1 MLNFTAMIT
10 ISILGSGKVAHH
22 LILRFLE
29 HDNIKLQQ
37 VYARTPNKVKDLVA
51 HNQII
56 SDINDLLP
64 ADIFIIAVS
73 DDAIEEVSA
82 SIPLKNAFI
91 VHTSG
96 TKPMESIANTDRK
109 GVFYMLQTFSLEKEV
124 DFSLIPYCIEA
135 SNPTDFALLERLA
148 LSFSERVYK
157 ISTDQRQSIH
167 LAAVFVNNFTNHLY
181 TIGEE
186 ICKENMV
193 PFDILKPLILETANK
208 VQVLSPKESQTGP
221 AARNDQSTIQRH
233 LEALTDP
240 NKKEIYQLITNSIQN
255 N

>member
-1 MLNFTAMIT
+1 MIS
-10 ISILGSGKVAHH
+10 ISILGSGKVAQH
-22 LILRFLE
+22 LILNFLE
-29 HDNIKLQQ
+29 HDNICLQQ
-37 VYARTPNKVKDLVA
+37 VYARTPNKVKDLVS

-56 SDINDLLP
+56 SDINELKP

-73 DDAIEEVSA
+73 DDAIEEVS
-82 SIPLKNAFI
+82 STIPLKDAFV

-96 TKPMESIANTDRK
+96 TMPMNSIATTSRK
-109 GVFYMLQTFSLEKEV
+109 GVFYMLQTFSIDKEV

-135 SNPTDFALLERLA
+135 SNKQDFELLEKLA

-167 LAAVFVNNFTNHLY
+167 LAAVFVNNFTNHLFKL
-181 TIGEE
+181 GED

-193 PFDILKPLILETANK
+193 PFDILKPLILETATK
-208 VQVLSPKESQTGP
+208 VQTLSPREAQTGP
-221 AARNDQSTIQRH
+221 AARNDQGTIDRH
-233 LEALTDP
+233 LEALNDP
-240 NKKEIYQLITNSIQN
+240 IKKEIYQLITNSIQN

>member
-1 MLNFTAMIT
+1 MIT

-22 LILRFLE
+22 LILNFLE
-29 HDNIKLQQ
+29 HDNICLQQ
-37 VYARTPNKVKDLVA
+37 VYARTPNKVKDLVS

-56 SDINDLLP
+56 SDINELKP

-73 DDAIEEVSA
+73 DDAIEEVS
-82 SIPLKNAFI
+82 STIPLKDAFV

-96 TKPMESIANTDRK
+96 TMPMNSIATTSRK
-109 GVFYMLQTFSLEKEV
+109 GVFYMLQTFSIDKEV

-135 SNPTDFALLERLA
+135 SNKQDFELLEKLA

-167 LAAVFVNNFTNHLY
+167 LAAVFVNNFTNHLFKL
-181 TIGEE
+181 GED

-193 PFDILKPLILETANK
+193 PFDILKPLILETATK
-208 VQVLSPKESQTGP
+208 VQTLSPREAQTGP
-221 AARNDQSTIQRH
+221 AARNDQGTIDRH
-233 LEALTDP
+233 LEALNDP
-240 NKKEIYQLITNSIQN
+240 IKKEIYQLITNSIQN

>member
-1 MLNFTAMIT
+1 MIT

-22 LILRFLE
+22 LILNFLE
-29 HDNIKLQQ
+29 QDNIKLQQ

-82 SIPLKNAFI
+82 SIPIKNAFI

-96 TKPMESIANTDRK
+96 TKPMEAIANTDRK
-109 GVFYMLQTFSLEKEV
+109 GVFYMLQTFSLDKDV

-135 SNPTDFALLERLA
+135 SNPNDFTLLEKLA

-208 VQVLSPKESQTGP
+208 IQVLSPKEAQTGP
-221 AARNDQSTIQRH
+221 AARNDQSTIKRH
-233 LEALTDP
+233 LEALTDS

>member
-1 MLNFTAMIT
+1 MIS
-10 ISILGSGKVAHH
+10 ISILGSGKVARH
-22 LILRFLE
+22 LILNFLE
-29 HDNIKLQQ
+29 HDNICLQQ
-37 VYARTPNKVKDLVA
+37 VYARTPNKVKDLVS

-56 SDINDLLP
+56 SDINELKP

-73 DDAIEEVSA
+73 DDAIEEVS
-82 SIPLKNAFI
+82 STIPLKDAFV

-96 TKPMESIANTDRK
+96 TMPMNSIATTSRK
-109 GVFYMLQTFSLEKEV
+109 GVFYMLQTFSIDKEV

-135 SNPTDFALLERLA
+135 SNKQDFELLEKLA

-167 LAAVFVNNFTNHLY
+167 LAAVFVNNFTNHLFKL
-181 TIGEE
+181 GED

-193 PFDILKPLILETANK
+193 PFDILKPLILETATK
-208 VQVLSPKESQTGP
+208 VQTLSPREAQTGP
-221 AARNDQSTIQRH
+221 ATRNDQGTIDRH
-233 LEALTDP
+233 LEALNDP
-240 NKKEIYQLITNSIQN
+240 IKKEIYQLITNSIQN

>member
-1 MLNFTAMIT
+1 MIS

-22 LILRFLE
+22 LILNFLE
-29 HDNIKLQQ
+29 HDNICLQQ
-37 VYARTPNKVKDLVA
+37 VYARTPNKVKDLVS

-56 SDINDLLP
+56 SDINELKP

-73 DDAIEEVSA
+73 DDAIEEVS
-82 SIPLKNAFI
+82 STIPLKDAFV

-96 TKPMESIANTDRK
+96 TMPMNSIATTSRK
-109 GVFYMLQTFSLEKEV
+109 GVFYMLQTFSIDKEV

-135 SNPTDFALLERLA
+135 SNKQDFELLEKLA

-167 LAAVFVNNFTNHLY
+167 LAAVFVNNFTNHLFKL
-181 TIGEE
+181 GED

-193 PFDILKPLILETANK
+193 PFDILKPLILETATK
-208 VQVLSPKESQTGP
+208 VQTLSPREAQTGP
-221 AARNDQSTIQRH
+221 AARNDQGTIDRH
-233 LEALTDP
+233 LEALNDP
-240 NKKEIYQLITNSIQN
+240 IKKEIYQLITNSIQN